1 MTLQRFCAATLL
13 TPSKVNRQFDSE
25 IRRAVFG
32 TMDDHRPLNHE
43 TSDLSDTAEST
54 PALPSLGSANSSHS
68 RGLTHIIPPTS
79 PHTSRSSSSPRQRDA
94 TASERN
100 TPTTIYEDVNGEH
113 VGDSFRAQRG
123 GGLGIASPDSPAQ
136 LGTGRR
142 ARIQAVPRRAA
153 VSKAS
158 PVKSHGTLSP
168 PGSANPFSDN
178 FARDPSNE
186 NTPDL
191 GRERF
196 GAFDN
201 SRRMLDSPR
210 ETVSGADDYQQYMQ
224 TSDTERLRG
233 APSMKSAYESDFR
246 PTHEC
251 PTSRDF
257 YQSRFTWLNVSIIV
271 ICLFSCVFSGIFM
284 GVAFREPFWGRSITS
299 NGPLTP
305 ANAILLTTIFAKL
318 IELSFV
324 TSFVAFLG
332 QVLSRR
338 AFAKDHGRGVSL
350 SELSMSRWVVQ
361 PGTLLTHYETAYYA
375 GFSFLGILSLVS
387 TVLATCYSSAA
398 ATLGRDKLCHLQ
410 LMLTTL

>member
-1 MTLQRFCAATLL
+1 VL
-13 TPSKVNRQFDSE
+13 SVN
-25 IRRAVFG
+25 
-32 TMDDHRPLNHE
+32 TMADRRPLVHE
-43 TSDLSDTAEST
+43 TLDLSDTAEST
-54 PALPSLGSANSSHS
+54 PALPSLGFTSSSHA

-79 PHTSRSSSSPRQRDA
+79 PPTSRSNFSPRQRDA
-94 TASERN
+94 TAERN
-100 TPTTIYEDVNGEH
+100 TPSTIHEDDEEEH
-113 VGDSFRAQRG
+113 VADTFRGPRG
-123 GGLGIASPDSPAQ
+123 SGLGIASPESPAHI
-136 LGTGRR
+136 GTGRR
-142 ARIQAVPRRAA
+142 VSIQAIPRRAA
-153 VSKAS
+153 VSTSKPS
-158 PVKSHGTLSP
+158 PIKSPGTLSP

-178 FARDPSNE
+178 FARDSSNE
-186 NTPDL
+186 NTPVL

-196 GAFDN
+196 DTFDN
-201 SRRMLDSPR
+201 PRRVFNSPR
-210 ETVSGADDYQQYMQ
+210 ETTSGADDYQQYMH
-224 TSDTERLRG
+224 TTDTERLRG
-233 APSMKSAYESDFR
+233 APSIKSAYESDFR

-251 PTSRDF
+251 PTTRDF

-284 GVAFREPFWGRSITS
+284 GLALREPFWGRSITS

-398 ATLGRDKLCHLQ
+398 ATLGKMKRC
-410 LMLTTL
+410 LTRSSCSRLRSTARAEGGIVEEHDDDGSRQD